1 MLTSRRSPAFLFCAL
16 IWSVVCAPATAQD
29 VEAESRAELL
39 AKMREQ
45 KAQALQPYEPKG
57 IEKALLYI
65 EEHRVLERFS
75 VADGWYPIIGSLQ
88 TGAGLA
94 GGVGYRKHLLDDQF
108 FMNVA
113 GAMSL
118 KLYKAVDANAV
129 FPSLW
134 NNRIE
139 AGAHLRWYDYPQE
152 DFFGLGPESAFE
164 NRSNYRIKGPD
175 VKGRGFFRLR
185 PWLFV
190 GGELGFLFPTIEQ
203 GTDTRMPS
211 IEQVFTDAEA
221 PGLAAQPSFFYKTT
235 FVELNTLDQPGNP
248 RSGAL
253 LRANYGAWNDRET
266 NQFDFGRFDAVAAHF
281 FPIFDKKRVFAARA
295 VLSFVNND
303 PSSRVPFYVLP
314 YIGGS
319 NSVRSFREFRFRDEN
334 AFFMNFEYRWE
345 AFAGLDMGLFMDKGK
360 VAADWEDI
368 NFQDL
373 KTAYGIGFR
382 FNTFK
387 SVFLRIDI
395 ATGGGE
401 GTRMFFKFSPA
412 F

>member
-1 MLTSRRSPAFLFCAL
+1 MVTSRRRPFLLCGLLWWAL
-16 IWSVVCAPATAQD
+16 AVSATAQD
-29 VEAESRAELL
+29 IEAETRAELL
-39 AKMREQ
+39 AKLREQ
-45 KAQALQPYEPKG
+45 KAKALQPYEPKG
-57 IEKALLYI
+57 IEKALLYV
-65 EEHRVLERFS
+65 EEHRLIERFS

-94 GGVGYRKHLLDDQF
+94 GGVGYRKHLLDDQLF
-108 FMNVA
+108 VNVG

-134 NNRIE
+134 DNRIE
-139 AGAHLRWYDYPQE
+139 VGGHVRWYDYPQE
-152 DFFGLGPESAFE
+152 DFFGIGPDSAFDA
-164 NRSNYRIKGPD
+164 RTNYRIKGPD
-175 VKGRGFFRLR
+175 MKARGVFRPR
-185 PWLFV
+185 PWLGI
-190 GGELGFLFPTIEQ
+190 GGELGLLFPTIEP

-211 IEQVFTDAEA
+211 IEQIFTDVEA
-221 PGLAAQPSFFYKTT
+221 PGLADQPSFFYKTT
-235 FVELNTLDQPGNP
+235 FVELNYLDQPGNP
-248 RSGAL
+248 RSGGL
-253 LRANYGAWNDRET
+253 WRATYGVWNDREN

-303 PSSRVPFYVLP
+303 PGNRVPFYVLP

-345 AFAGLDMGLFMDKGK
+345 AFAGLDMGLFVDQGK
-360 VAADWEDI
+360 VAANWEDI

-382 FNTFK
+382 FNTYK